1 MSVDSVCRERCGES
15 THVMDN
21 LDIDLSSLF
30 GWVGRRL
37 VGEKG
42 IAQAIDIATLG
53 LVGYLLSGPLPLE
66 WNLDI
71 VVLAVG
77 GKRSRCSGVES
88 RIGAVT
94 AGDGRASGR

>member
-1 MSVDSVCRERCGES
+1 MDSVCRERCGES

-21 LDIDLSSLF
+21 LNVDLASLL
-30 GWVGRRL
+30 GWVRRRL

-42 IAQAIDIATLG
+42 ITQAVDIATLG
-53 LVGYLLSGPLPLE
+53 LVGYLLPGPLPLE

-77 GKRSRCSGVES
+77 GKRSRCSVDS